1 MRLSVLAGDSAI
13 FADRGP
19 YLLHFKVRLPDTLQI
34 ALEETC
40 RMHTKKWVAAYISG
54 GESCT
59 SWRCPGHP
67 TDDRQTHTKS
77 SQQPPDWS
85 KIHLDDRIIA

>member
-1 MRLSVLAGDSAI
+1 MKLSVFAGDSAI

-19 YLLHFKVRLPDTLQI
+19 YLCHTLQV
-34 ALEETC
+34 ALEDTECT
-40 RMHTKKWVAAYISG
+40 RKKWVAAYISG
-54 GESCT
+54 GKSYT

-77 SQQPPDWS
+77 SQQPPEWS
-85 KIHLDDRIIA
+85 KIHLDDRFIA

>member
-19 YLLHFKVRLPDTLQI
+19 YLRHFDRNIHEKYVDLIRYRYNV
-34 ALEETC
+34 ALEETYQ
-40 RMHTKKWVAAYISG
+40 MHTKKWVAAYISG
-54 GESCT
+54 GKSYT

-77 SQQPPDWS
+77 
-85 KIHLDDRIIA
+85 